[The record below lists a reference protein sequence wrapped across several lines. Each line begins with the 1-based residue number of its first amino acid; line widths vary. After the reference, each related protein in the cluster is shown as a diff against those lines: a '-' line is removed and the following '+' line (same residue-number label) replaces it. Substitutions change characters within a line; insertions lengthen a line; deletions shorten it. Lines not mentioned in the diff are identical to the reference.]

1 MSRIIRENI
10 KKPLADE
17 ILFGN
22 LAKGGKVKVLL
33 DDFGELTFEI
43 ENVEETVE

>member
-17 ILFGN
+17 ILFGS
-22 LAKGGKVKVLL
+22 LAKGGTVKVIV
-33 DDFGELTFEI
+33 DDFGDLTFEI
-43 ENVEETVE
+43 AKVEETV